1 MMTTPTMMK
10 IRVLAKYASIS
21 QNLNG
26 KNGKSP
32 GISSIAGSNRLKQ
45 QKLKNRAGG
54 PLYSDYEYEI
64 MSE

>member
-21 QNLNG
+21 QNLST
-26 KNGKSP
+26 NGKSL
-32 GISSIAGSNRLKQ
+32 GICSIAGSNRLKH
-45 QKLKNRAGG
+45 QKLKNKARG

-64 MSE
+64 KSE